1 MKQRMQVYGSPYRSW
16 VACLSAVLKT
26 EGWMAFYRSFGT
38 QLIMNAP
45 YQSLHFVVYEFVQD
59 RLNPD
64 RNYKPLT
71 HVLSGGAAGAVAAAA
86 TTPFDVMKTLL
97 NTYQQREKVGI
108 PQTPA
113 DLPKTPENSND
124 PSESPVQRK
133 RVRGIT
139 GAAKEVY
146 RLGGIRGFFAGTV
159 PRVLY
164 QIPSTAIAWSTYEF
178 FKFALITYGSSSTS

>member
-1 MKQRMQVYGSPYRSW
+1 
-16 VACLSAVLKT
+16 
-26 EGWMAFYRSFGT
+26 
-38 QLIMNAP
+38 MNAP
-45 YQSLHFVVYEFVQD
+45 YQSLHFVVYELVQD

-64 RNYKPLT
+64 RNYKPVT
-71 HVLSGGAAGAVAAAA
+71 HILSGGAAGAVAAAA

-97 NTYQQREKVGI
+97 NTYQQQARLGNPSK
-108 PQTPA
+108 PMNH
-113 DLPKTPENSND
+113 PKTPENLND

-133 RVRGIT
+133 QVRGIA
-139 GAAKEVY
+139 GAAKEVL

-178 FKFALITYGSSSTS
+178 FKFAITTYGSSGTS